1 MRIGTVWTI
10 QEYKR
15 LAKEIA
21 AAPLQVREK
30 YEFWKSVVRNSGPE
44 GLRTIKGFHDEALA
58 GNLRGYRS
66 SRLNNAWRVLYQ
78 IDRDQVTVSVERVS
92 NHDYS

>member
-1 MRIGTVWTI
+1 LR
-10 QEYKR
+10 R
-15 LAKEIA
+15 EIA

-58 GNLRGYRS
+58 ATFAAIARRASTMRGACSTRS
-66 SRLNNAWRVLYQ
+66 IA
-78 IDRDQVTVSVERVS
+78 TK
-92 NHDYS
+92 